1 MQTSLWVLYTMYLM
15 QNVTRELVKY
25 ERFDYKCKFQKCF
38 ISIRRPV
45 YSNQKPAYGKENLQ
59 ISISCAGD
67 EETLTDCDFSYNP
80 YCPNYQQIECGSKLS
95 LSKIYLQKRHSSIV
109 PLFHKGNVS
118 ITF

>member
-1 MQTSLWVLYTMYLM
+1 M
-15 QNVTRELVKY
+15 
-25 ERFDYKCKFQKCF
+25 F

-95 LSKIYLQKRHSSIV
+95 LSKIYLQKRHRSIV
-109 PLFHKGNVS
+109 PLFQKGNVS

>member
-1 MQTSLWVLYTMYLM
+1 M
-15 QNVTRELVKY
+15 
-25 ERFDYKCKFQKCF
+25 F

-95 LSKIYLQKRHSSIV
+95 LSKIYRVIV
-109 PLFHKGNVS
+109 LLSPCFIKVMFRLLFDANLRAYILS
-118 ITF
+118 P

>member
-1 MQTSLWVLYTMYLM
+1 M
-15 QNVTRELVKY
+15 
-25 ERFDYKCKFQKCF
+25 F

-95 LSKIYLQKRHSSIV
+95 LSKIYLQKRHRSIV

-118 ITF
+118 ITFWCKSASIYFVSLIFRMSSMEVLRWLYERLWV